1 MHSMIEMNQN
11 SNLVIMT
18 PTLSVPF
25 TDDTKQR
32 NVKRI
37 CKLLLNIIVNKSLL
51 EAVIHEFCA
60 TNDQKGEQKWVT
72 KRIAKRL

>member
-25 TDDTKQR
+25 TDDTKQ
-32 NVKRI
+32 
-37 CKLLLNIIVNKSLL
+37 
-51 EAVIHEFCA
+51 
-60 TNDQKGEQKWVT
+60 
-72 KRIAKRL
+72 